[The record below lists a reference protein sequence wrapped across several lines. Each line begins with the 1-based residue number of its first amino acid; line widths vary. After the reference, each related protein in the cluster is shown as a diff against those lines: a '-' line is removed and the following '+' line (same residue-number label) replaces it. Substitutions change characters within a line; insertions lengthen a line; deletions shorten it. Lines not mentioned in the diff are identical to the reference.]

1 MRSLFLVLVAC
12 AVADACTA
20 ADAASASAST
30 AALAETVQA
39 AADRV
44 EQEQDSGVR
53 RAILAQAEHDAASC
67 LARAPQTAGCQ
78 YSAALVQGLDAREHP
93 LHFRGFLKR
102 MLAGLARAEVLDPNY
117 DFAGP
122 ARVQALVFVRAP
134 GWPIGPGDPKAA
146 LAAAQRAVAA
156 QPAYPP
162 NWLALGETQ
171 AKVGAKGDAHASY
184 ARARALA
191 EPLPPSPDR
200 EEWLHEAREGLEAH

>member
-1 MRSLFLVLVAC
+1 MRSLLFLLAVC
-12 AVADACTA
+12 APVGVRA
-20 ADAASASAST
+20 ADTASGST
-30 AALAETVQA
+30 TVAALAQAVEA

-53 RAILAQAEHDAASC
+53 RAILAQAERDAATC

-102 MLAGLARAEVLDPNY
+102 MLAGLTRAEALDPNY

-156 QPAYPP
+156 QPDYPP

-171 AKVGAKGDAHASY
+171 ARMGAKGDAHASY

-200 EEWLHEAREGLEAH
+200 NEWLHEARAGLEAH